1 MYNVLVHAA
10 GESNDDDW
18 GFTGIPFD
26 KEYSIVDGAMVK
38 RCTCL
43 LPLGCV
49 LATDLAQS
57 KQRREGQKDL
67 KPCGKG
73 NHQRCAS
80 VWQVQ

>member
-49 LATDLAQS
+49 LATD
-57 KQRREGQKDL
+57 
-67 KPCGKG
+67 
-73 NHQRCAS
+73 
-80 VWQVQ
+80 